1 MKKTKKKFE
10 KEWQKTAKMM
20 DYTQQNYEQIRRI
33 LQAENYANGMV
44 SSSSR
49 MQRGSSRREGN
60 GAAGVLAMIYEK
72 DQLSKESQKS
82 YARHSILD
90 DVHGDNEIAIDSES
104 ADADSARRRRNGAG
118 N

>member
-1 MKKTKKKFE
+1 
-10 KEWQKTAKMM
+10 
-20 DYTQQNYEQIRRI
+20 
-33 LQAENYANGMV
+33 MV

-60 GAAGVLAMIYEK
+60 GATGVLSLIYEN
-72 DQLSKESQKS
+72 DQLSKESKKS

-104 ADADSARRRRNGAG
+104 AEADSARRRRNGAG